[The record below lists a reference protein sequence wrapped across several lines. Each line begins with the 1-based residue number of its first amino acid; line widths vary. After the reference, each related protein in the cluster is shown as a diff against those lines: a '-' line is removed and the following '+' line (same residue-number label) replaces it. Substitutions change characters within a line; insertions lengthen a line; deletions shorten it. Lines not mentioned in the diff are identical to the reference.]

1 MSLFQKAQQAIDA
14 ASNAPAT
21 VNVPVMLGSLVIS
34 FLQPVAIVITVVWG
48 LLQIHGYVKR
58 EFGRDFLYLSRLFN
72 RKVKK

>member
-1 MSLFQKAQQAIDA
+1 MSLFQKAQQAVDA

-21 VNVPVMLGSLVIS
+21 VNVPVMLGSLFIS
-34 FLQPVAIVITVVWG
+34 YLQPFAIGITIAWG

-72 RKVKK
+72 RKGK